1 MMASYSCYLKEI
13 AVDFIDKIRELTVR
27 IPKQLDYI
35 QTEEATK
42 NALIMPF
49 ISALGY
55 NVFDPTEVTPE
66 LNADVGI
73 KKGEKVDYAILKDG
87 KPVILFE
94 CKHHAADLGK
104 VHASQLYRY
113 FSVTEARFGVL
124 TNGLIYWFYTD
135 LEAPNK
141 MDGKPFFE
149 FNLLDIRE
157 TAVEQLKKFTKSSFD
172 VNNILTSASEL
183 KYTREIRS
191 ILLDLMQEPSDEFVK
206 FIVSQVYTGRITQ
219 VVREQFSQLI
229 RQAFKQIVSDQISE
243 RLKTA
248 LASETGVIVTATAEP
263 LMPAQGIPA
272 EMNAPSIPA
281 SGIHTTE
288 EEIEGYHIV
297 RAILREII
305 EVKRITMRDV
315 QSYCGIILDDNNRK
329 PICRLYFNSTQKYIG
344 FFSGER
350 ESTKDGQKEEKV
362 PIASLDDLYKFA
374 DRLKA
379 TIIRYDEV
387 AKAPKI
393 KG

>member
-1 MMASYSCYLKEI
+1 M
-13 AVDFIDKIRELTVR
+13 DFIDKIRELTAR

-94 CKHHAADLGK
+94 CKHHTADLGK
-104 VHASQLYRY
+104 IHASQLYRY

-141 MDGKPFFE
+141 MDSKPFFE

-172 VNNILTSASEL
+172 VNNILTSASEM
-183 KYTREIRS
+183 KYMREIRS
-191 ILLDLMQEPSDEFVK
+191 IILDLMQEPSDEFVK

-263 LMPAQGIPA
+263 TMPVQGVSA
-272 EMNAPSIPA
+272 EVTPSIPA
-281 SGIHTTE
+281 NGIHTTE

-315 QSYCGIILDDNNRK
+315 QSYCGIILDDSNRK
-329 PICRLYFNSTQKYIG
+329 PICRLYFNSAQKYIG

-362 PIASLDDLYKFA
+362 SIASLDDLYKFA

-379 TIIRYDEV
+379 TVIRYDEV
-387 AKAPKI
+387 AKILKI